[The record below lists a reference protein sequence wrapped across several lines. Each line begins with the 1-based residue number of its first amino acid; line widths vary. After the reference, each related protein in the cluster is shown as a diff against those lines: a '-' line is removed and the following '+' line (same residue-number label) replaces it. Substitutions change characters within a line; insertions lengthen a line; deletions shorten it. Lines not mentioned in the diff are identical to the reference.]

1 MEFVPMEKELAIM
14 ESSIN
19 GSPYRLPTSSTT
31 RSLDLPSFIKYN
43 SPRWLLHEAIGPS
56 TQEVF
61 QRNSSTPTSLVSDD
75 IKVIWIW
82 ILHKIR
88 ILCLSW
94 TLQTLIEVLYS
105 RWRILKRLRDFFP
118 LITWSG
124 MISLLVDR
132 PGAGK
137 DAFITSWPIMH
148 PFIVLS
154 TRRFRYR
161 HVLCRARHLPTPSTT
176 TADRK
181 SVV

>member
-105 RWRILKRLRDFFP
+105 RWRILKRLRDFFS
-118 LITWSG
+118 LDYLKWDD
-124 MISLLVDR
+124 ISACGPTRCRKGCIHHKLTYHASFYCSFYSEVQ
-132 PGAGK
+132 
-137 DAFITSWPIMH
+137 I
-148 PFIVLS
+148 S
-154 TRRFRYR
+154 TRIMSRSSFTDSINYYG
-161 HVLCRARHLPTPSTT
+161 
-176 TADRK
+176 
-181 SVV
+181 